1 MIKMRPHISMIL
13 IYWAIMFVIA
23 GLVVILVQHNPF
35 QDIGALLVGLLVVMV
50 ECFVFIMIF
59 CNLPYF
65 VIEMGELN
73 VKGPSQ
79 WGAGWKKV
87 VIPISEFDHISNNKI
102 FGKLGLYYIKSSQGK
117 IITVLG
123 CRPAQY
129 RLLIEALTNK
139 KAIPPAVVL
148 DVPAPSLS

>member
-1 MIKMRPHISMIL
+1 MRPHISMIL
-13 IYWAIMFVIA
+13 IYWAIMFVVV
-23 GLVVILVQHNPF
+23 GLVVILVQHDPF
-35 QDIGALLVGLLVVMV
+35 RDVGALLVGLLVVML

-65 VIEMGELN
+65 AVEIGELN

-79 WGAGWKKV
+79 WGAGLKKV
-87 VIPISEFDHISNNKI
+87 VIPYSEFSHISNHKI
-102 FGKLGLYYIKSSQGK
+102 FSKLGLYYIKSTQGK

-129 RLLIEALTNK
+129 QQLLEALTSK
-139 KAIPPAVVL
+139 KAIPPAVVVQE
-148 DVPAPSLS
+148 VPAPSPS